1 MTTAEPRSVRFF
13 LSHSMKDQAVVELLR
28 QQIET
33 LGVDLYLAEHD
44 PRPGTPLAD
53 KVIEQIHQCEAMV
66 VLLTEAG
73 ATAPFVQ
80 QEIGVARGSSKLI
93 VPIVQQGING
103 NMLAMLTGMERIEV
117 DFARPA
123 EALAVV
129 TSSLEPLVRAQL
141 ERLAAAQAAKAAP
154 ASTAAAPAG
163 SMAVPVLAGL
173 GILMLALLLVYSYSK
188 TS

>member
-1 MTTAEPRSVRFF
+1 MTTVGPRSIRFF

-33 LGVDLYLAEHD
+33 LGVELYLAEHD

-66 VLLTEAG
+66 VLLTEGG

-80 QEIGVARGSSKLI
+80 QEIGVARGAGKLI
-93 VPIVQQGING
+93 VPIVQEGING
-103 NMLAMLTGMERIEV
+103 NMLAMLAGVERIEV

-129 TSSLEPLVRAQL
+129 TSKLEPLVRAQAAKQK
-141 ERLAAAQAAKAAP
+141 AAATET
-154 ASTAAAPAG
+154 SPAG
-163 SMAVPVLAGL
+163 ALSLPVLAGL
-173 GILMLALLLVYSYSK
+173 GLLVLALLLLYNK